1 MATEIKEC
9 KDCRNSFELTDRE
22 KEFFDKNELE
32 YPKRCKDCRDAR
44 KKTAEKG
51 K

>member
-1 MATEIKEC
+1 MAKEVREC
-9 KDCRNSFELTDRE
+9 KDCGADFELTDRE

-32 YPKRCKDCRDAR
+32 YPKRCKDCREAR
-44 KKTAEKG
+44 KKKEK